1 LIKTVKMFQQKAV
14 AECPHYDYAGYSS
27 CALAENHC
35 VYDDLCCFC
44 CKEVRDCPQPC
55 THLELQGKTLGEA
68 LGRRSFLTLRSCGK
82 SWRVGSPW
90 TARDEIDIK
99 VMSIASPLRE
109 EGRWFSDIFVKR
121 FENQEEISRYFD
133 RLASV
138 VCAKCANWK
147 QDGSGKPICRASRI
161 EQCHSAAMLERIER
175 LRVRTFNTL

>member
-1 LIKTVKMFQQKAV
+1 MIKILKVFQQKAV
-14 AECPHYDYAGYSS
+14 AECPHYAGGYSS

-35 VYDDLCCFC
+35 LVEDLCCFR
-44 CKEVRDCPQPC
+44 CKEVRYCPQPC

-68 LGRRSFLTLRSCGK
+68 LGRRNCRTLRSCGK
-82 SWRVGSPW
+82 SWRVGDPW

-121 FENQEEISRYFD
+121 FENQEKEISRYFD
-133 RLASV
+133 RLASL

-161 EQCHSAAMLERIER
+161 EECPSAAMLERIER